1 FQPLAPALAA
11 IHRRLKAG
19 FDPAGIFNPG
29 RMYPDL

>member
-1 FQPLAPALAA
+1 MV
-11 IHRRLKAG
+11 IHRRLKRE